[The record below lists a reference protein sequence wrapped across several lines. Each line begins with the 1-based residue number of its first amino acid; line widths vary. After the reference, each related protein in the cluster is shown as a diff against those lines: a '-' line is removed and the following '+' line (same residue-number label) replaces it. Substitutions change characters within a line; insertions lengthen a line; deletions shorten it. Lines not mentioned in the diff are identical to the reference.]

1 MIQLFDA
8 HMHLQEPELAG
19 LRDEIAAEW
28 SRLGL
33 AKAVVNGTS
42 EVDWPAV
49 KTLGIEDSRVLP
61 SYGLHPWYVDSRSV
75 DWYENLESRLRAE
88 RSVVGEIG
96 IDRGLPRRDDAIQEE
111 VFLRQLDLGYR
122 LNRAVT
128 IHCVKAWGRLE
139 ALLKTHTGR
148 LPGPGFLLHA
158 YGGSAEMVP
167 GFADLGAYFS
177 FSSFATHER
186 TAKRRKALTA
196 IPEDRLLIETD
207 APALLPPSDRINR
220 VAVDPE
226 SGRPINHPANIEGA
240 YRFVAEFLGVRV
252 ESLAKQ
258 VEANFLRL
266 FGHDFD

>member
-1 MIQLFDA
+1 MMRLFDA

-42 EVDWPAV
+42 EADWPTV
-49 KTLGIEDSRVLP
+49 RTLGIEDSRVLP
-61 SYGLHPWYVDSRSV
+61 SYGLHPWYVDGRSA
-75 DWYENLESRLRAE
+75 DWFASLESWLDGE
-88 RSVVGEIG
+88 RSVIGEIG
-96 IDRGLPRRDDAIQEE
+96 IDHGVPGRDDATQEE
-111 VFLRQLDLGYR
+111 VFLKQLDLGYR

-139 ALLKTHTGR
+139 ALLKAQSGR

-167 GFADLGAYFS
+167 SFADLGAYFS
-177 FSSFATHER
+177 FSSYAAHER
-186 TAKRRKALTA
+186 SGKRRKALEA
-196 IPEDRLLIETD
+196 VPEDRLLIETD
-207 APALLPPSDRINR
+207 APALLPPQNWIDRT
-220 VAVDPE
+220 AVDRE

-240 YRFVAEFLGVRV
+240 YRFVAEFLGVTV
-252 ESLAKQ
+252 ENLATQ
-258 VEANFLRL
+258 VEGNFLRL
-266 FGHDFD
+266 FNHPSD